1 MSGVKTDERFS
12 EGAGGRKSAPG
23 DLRIVQELLNTR
35 DIEAGTDL
43 LSNPQSA
50 SDWLVDHGLVTK
62 PDAVTTAEGL
72 AAVKDLREALR
83 NVLVS
88 RHHYAEVEEAT
99 RSVLSEMAAAGQLS
113 ITVDTSGTLH
123 TVAQASGLAG
133 ALARILITVHRAQA
147 EGQWPRLKVCSN
159 DSCRW
164 AFWDSSRNRSGRW
177 CTMSLCGNQAKVAA
191 YRDRQ

>member
-12 EGAGGRKSAPG
+12 EEAGGRQPAPG
-23 DLRIVQELLNTR
+23 DLRIVQEFLNTR

-43 LSNPQSA
+43 LDGLQRANE
-50 SDWLVDHGLVTK
+50 WLVGQGLVTEPK
-62 PDAVTTAEGL
+62 AVATVEEL
-72 AAVKDLREALR
+72 ASVTDLREALR
-83 NVLVS
+83 NVLIS
-88 RHHYAEVEEAT
+88 RHDSAEVEEAT
-99 RSVLSEMAAAGQLS
+99 RSVVSEVAAAGQIS
-113 ITVDTSGTLH
+113 MMVDPSGTLR

-133 ALARILITVHRAQA
+133 ALARIILTVHRAQA
-147 EGQWPRLKVCSN
+147 DGQWPRLKVCSN